1 MKRAIKRLLS
11 AVLIAVMLMGV
22 VPLNVLNLSVKGS
35 AMDLSSYNVGDII
48 EFGSYPQSKVTDST
62 LISKLNNVPKTWIS
76 YGYYSG
82 TGKYSDGNM
91 KPSDY
96 MQYADINYGGNKYR
110 AVTFSQYR
118 PDCTGEVSS
127 EENSRQDDNG
137 YKVDNVYYFRYEPL
151 TWRVLDPSEG
161 YIMCNRIIDSQAFQ
175 NFVCHYTNDNKVL
188 FYNNKEC
195 TIYASDW
202 ETSSLRKWLNNDFYN
217 TAFTD
222 LEKAQVGIS
231 HLENKS
237 RGLSK
242 YDGADTYDRIFVISY
257 YDAVNSEY
265 GLDPVSEWVE
275 ASSVPTGAQI
285 VSTKWQYKLRSYTSS
300 SNSALSGWTKYD
312 TKRTAWGTEQT
323 TYSDPS
329 NGLRN
334 VWTTNEQYI
343 SSYTHHWKYYHR
355 YNGSNKWGSRDTAKT
370 WEEHNIDLTY
380 ALNYRYSSYGID
392 WYGTYDCWDGSGGMW
407 IPDGEYDSPNYS
419 NRTLYHYQDPIYTY
433 YYYKD
438 EAKETTSGD
447 PTGQVN
453 VSEVVKYVQY
463 RIEPRN
469 LNCTEYAECQGLYVS
484 PSTEDYSQTSVW
496 WLRSPY
502 DSDYVADVL
511 HGQTR
516 EYGYSS
522 NYSYWGVVPALKF
535 NPKLDHEHQ
544 WNDWNVKEAPTE
556 KENGRGERV
565 CSICGAAE
573 NIELAFKEDENS
585 KVQLMYPYKPNTTIV
600 VKDETQ
606 TISDIIQNGQKTHKL
621 YDITMLKDNQP
632 VQPDGV
638 VNVRIPVP
646 KNFDASRAHVY
657 HLKSRKPLVREEMP
671 SRIEGNDKD
680 GYYIVFK
687 TNHFSYF
694 EITEEVGKVNSVSIS
709 NLSLNYKASSTLK
722 PIIKAEANAKYTVK
736 YSSSNAKV
744 ATVDKN
750 GKVVATGTG
759 NATITCTVTDS
770 CGNTV
775 KDTCEVTVSYA
786 WWQWIIVIVLFG
798 WIWY

>member
-22 VPLNVLNLSVKGS
+22 VPLNVLNFSVKGS

-82 TGKYSDGNM
+82 TGNWLNGQM

-96 MQYADINYGGNKYR
+96 MQYTDINYDGNKYR

-118 PDCTGEVSS
+118 PDYTGDVPS
-127 EENSRQDDNG
+127 EENSHQDDNG
-137 YKVDNVYYFRYEPL
+137 YKVNNVYYFRYEPL

-161 YIMCNRIIDSQAFQ
+161 YVICNNAIDCQAYQ
-175 NFVCHYTNDNKVL
+175 NYICESHGEGYNSNDRTN
-188 FYNNKEC
+188 
-195 TIYASDW
+195 YASDW
-202 ETSSLRKWLNNDFYN
+202 ATSSLRQWLNNDFYN

-222 LEKAQVGIS
+222 LNKAQIGIS
-231 HLENKS
+231 HLENKNKHS
-237 RGLSK
+237 SK
-242 YDGADTYDRIFVISY
+242 YDGADTYDRIFVITFS
-257 YDAVNSEY
+257 DAVNKAY
-265 GLDPVSEWVE
+265 GYNVTSDWVE
-275 ASSVPTGAQI
+275 VSSVPIGAQI
-285 VSTKWQYKLRSYTSS
+285 VGTKWQYKLRSYTSS
-300 SNSALSGWTKYD
+300 SNAVLSGWTKYD

-438 EAKETTSGD
+438 ELKETTFGD
-447 PTGQVN
+447 PSGQAN
-453 VSEVVKYVQY
+453 VSNVVKYVKYQNA
-463 RIEPRN
+463 PRAIKG
-469 LNCTEYAECQGLYVS
+469 TDYAKCQGLAVS
-484 PSTEDYSQTSVW
+484 LFKDSLENSVW
-496 WLRSPY
+496 WSRVAYGSEQAMDFAY
-502 DSDYVADVL
+502 FSWGCTEGGCYVNN
-511 HGQTR
+511 T
-516 EYGYSS
+516 YK
-522 NYSYWGVVPALKF
+522 GVVPALKF

-556 KENGRGERV
+556 KANGRGERV

-722 PIIKAEANAKYTVK
+722 PTIKAESNAEYTVK
-736 YSSSNAKV
+736 YSSSNTKV

-750 GKVVATGTG
+750 GKVIATGTG

>member
-35 AMDLSSYNVGDII
+35 AMDLSSHKVGDII

-82 TGKYSDGNM
+82 TGDDFDGKM
-91 KPSDY
+91 KSSDY
-96 MQYADINYGGNKYR
+96 MQYADIDYNENKYR
-110 AVTFSQYR
+110 AVTFSKYR
-118 PDCTGEVSS
+118 PTCTGDNSS
-127 EENSRQDDNG
+127 SGYSYQDDNG
-137 YKVDNVYYFRYEPL
+137 YRTGNIYYFKYEPL
-151 TWRVLDPSEG
+151 KWRVLEPNEG
-161 YIMCNRIIDSQAFQ
+161 YVMCNSIIDSQAYQ
-175 NFVCHYTNDNKVL
+175 NFIFESGDEG
-188 FYNNKEC
+188 YNSKEC
-195 TIYASDW
+195 TNYASDW
-202 ETSSLRKWLNNDFYN
+202 KTSSLRQWLNNEFYN
-217 TAFTD
+217 TAFTYV
-222 LEKAQVGIS
+222 EKTQIGIS
-231 HLENKS
+231 YLKNKGES
-237 RGLSK
+237 SNE
-242 YDGADTYDRIFVISY
+242 YDGEDTYDKIYILPASEVY
-257 YDAVNSEY
+257 NSAY
-265 GLDPVSEWVE
+265 GLYSYNWVE
-275 ASSVPTGAQI
+275 HSNVPNGARI
-285 VSTKWQYKLRSYTSS
+285 TNTKWKYTLRSYTSS

-312 TKRTAWGTEQT
+312 TKRTAWGTERT

-329 NGLRN
+329 NGSRN

-407 IPDGEYDSPNYS
+407 IPDGEYDSPNYA
-419 NRTLYHYQDPIYTY
+419 NRTLYHYQDPVYTY

-438 EAKETTSGD
+438 EVKETTSGD
-447 PTGQVN
+447 PSGQAN
-453 VSEVVKYVQY
+453 VSNVVKYVSYSALQ
-463 RIEPRN
+463 RKE
-469 LNCTEYAECQGLYVS
+469 TDYAKCQGFELNFGGWWMRTPYGS
-484 PSTEDYSQTSVW
+484 RGARGISDNGEETSFW
-496 WLRSPY
+496 YQSGINDTGR
-502 DSDYVADVL
+502 
-511 HGQTR
+511 GI
-516 EYGYSS
+516 
-522 NYSYWGVVPALKF
+522 VPAFKF

-556 KENGRGERV
+556 KANGRGERV

-606 TISDIIQNGQKTHKL
+606 TIGDVIQNGQKTHKL

-632 VQPDGV
+632 VQPDGM

-722 PIIKAEANAKYTVK
+722 PTIKAESNAKYTVK